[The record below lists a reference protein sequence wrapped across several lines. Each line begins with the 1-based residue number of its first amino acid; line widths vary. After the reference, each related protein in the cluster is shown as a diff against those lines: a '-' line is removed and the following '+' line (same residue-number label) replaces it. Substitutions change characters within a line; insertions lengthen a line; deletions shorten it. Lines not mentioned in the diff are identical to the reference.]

1 MKELK
6 NKLEAELRQLEAE
19 ILKDGL
25 TTQRL
30 DLLIKLEKALHHLPE
45 HMEQKSNYPSM
56 FETP

>member
-6 NKLEAELRQLEAE
+6 DKLEAEFRQLEAE
-19 ILKDGL
+19 ILKEGL